1 MNAGGCHRGKLM
13 SGILGQLD
21 ARIAAALLSILMLAS
36 WRGGVWLARGRT
48 GADEPG
54 DKFEEAGMGLLALLL
69 AFTFAMSLQKYDRRR
84 EMLVAD
90 TNAIGDFYTCAS
102 LLEEP
107 VRSKLQGVIREYAM
121 LRLTTARA
129 GRGISEKALEG
140 VMAQFDEM
148 QSRMTGL
155 VVEAL
160 HLGTPIAVPLT
171 NTLNEVTSSQTSRL
185 AAIRDRLPVAILSL
199 LSLSA
204 ILSTALIGR
213 QQGASGRVRF
223 AGVFCYVLVVGLVVW
238 VTLDLN
244 QPGRSMTRVSQEPLE
259 RLIASIGH

>member
-1 MNAGGCHRGKLM
+1 M
-13 SGILGQLD
+13 ILGQLD
-21 ARIAAALLSILMLAS
+21 ARLAAAILAILMLAS

-48 GADEPG
+48 GGEEPG

-69 AFTFAMSLQKYDRRR
+69 AFTFAMSLQKFDRRR
-84 EMLVAD
+84 EMLVSD

-107 VRSKLQGVIREYAM
+107 TRSKLQGVIRDYAM
-121 LRLTTARA
+121 LRLTTSRAARGA
-129 GRGISEKALEG
+129 SEKALDG
-140 VMAQFDEM
+140 ILARFDEM
-148 QSRMTGL
+148 QSRMTDL
-155 VVEAL
+155 VAEAI
-160 HLGTPIAVPLT
+160 HIGTPVAIPLT

-185 AAIRDRLPVAILSL
+185 AAIRDRLPVAILLL

-244 QPGRSMTRVSQEPLE
+244 QPIHSMTRVSQEPLE
-259 RLIASIGH
+259 RLIGSMGH